1 MSFFYDRDQNVTG
14 TIPSSFTFKPSYG
27 TTVSFNAELSQ
38 YETTDNYVYTM
49 PKGTN
54 HLQLEFA
61 MNFDNRKE
69 EEARQILGFFESLN
83 GTGYFQ
89 YTDPAGIYKP
99 INLFANDFTNSFD
112 KNDLHS
118 ITANLNSDQFSSLL
132 NWNNP
137 FLAQTANVKGD
148 WATST
153 SYLEYDVVRY
163 TGNATYPSNTGNLYD
178 SFYYCTGDHTSDAS
192 FSATNMNN
200 NRWTR
205 DFFFQPTYS
214 SQIQKETAVVKTQL
228 PYSYTKRTDFG
239 LHSNTIKSFNL
250 EFKGVSDREAR
261 CILHFLI
268 SKQGFRRF
276 QYKFPKIYNQNK
288 YFFATSWSHTTVYKD
303 VNDISITIREDPLG
317 VRKTY

>member
-1 MSFFYDRDQNVTG
+1 MSFLYDRDQNVTG
-14 TIPSSFTFKPSYG
+14 SIPAAFAFKPSYG
-27 TTVSFNAELSQ
+27 TTVSFNADLSQ

-49 PKGTN
+49 PKGAN
-54 HLQLEFA
+54 HLQLEFQ

-69 EEARQILGFFESLN
+69 EQARQIVGYFETLN

-89 YTDPAGIYKP
+89 YTDPASFYKP
-99 INLFANDFTNSFD
+99 INLFANNFGASFD
-112 KNDLHS
+112 KNDLY
-118 ITANLNSDQFSSLL
+118 TVNAVLNSDQISTLL

-137 FLAQTANVKGD
+137 LMLQTANVKGD

-153 SYLEYDVVRY
+153 SYVEYDIVKY
-163 TGNATYPSNTGNLYD
+163 TGNATFPSNMSNLYD

-192 FSATNMNN
+192 YSSSNMANDK
-200 NRWTR
+200 WTR

-214 SQIQKETAVVKTQL
+214 ARVEKETAVVKTEL

-239 LHSNTIKSFNL
+239 LHSNTLKSFNL
-250 EFKGVSDREAR
+250 EFRGVSDKEAR

-276 QYKFPKIYNQNK
+276 QYKIPKIYNQNK
-288 YFFATSWSHTTVYKD
+288 FFFSSRWSHTMVYKN
-303 VNDISITIREDPLG
+303 VNDISVTIEEDPLG
-317 VRKTY
+317 VRKSY